1 MAIGRLV
8 LLLIIPLPV
17 FGQNRYFVSF
27 KDKANS
33 GYSISDPLKFLSQKS
48 IDRRSRENFQIT
60 AEDLPVDT
68 TYVNQVKK
76 AGASVYFTSRWFN
89 GVLIQ
94 TDATTA
100 ATVSAL
106 SCVSQVE
113 LVAPGAKLTG
123 GRRKSPDKF
132 GQTASST
139 ALLNQFQLEMIGLDK
154 MQTAGFHGEGVDVAI
169 FDAGFIGVNSLPA
182 FQALYQEGR

>member
-27 KDKANS
+27 KDKANT

-48 IDRRSRENFQIT
+48 IDRRTRESFQIT

-68 TYVNQVKK
+68 AYVHQVKK
-76 AGASVYFTSRWFN
+76 TGVPVYFTSRWFN

-94 TDATTA
+94 THADTA

-106 SCVSQVE
+106 PCVSGVE
-113 LVAPGAKLTG
+113 LV
-123 GRRKSPDKF
+123 
-132 GQTASST
+132 
-139 ALLNQFQLEMIGLDK
+139 
-154 MQTAGFHGEGVDVAI
+154 
-169 FDAGFIGVNSLPA
+169 
-182 FQALYQEGR
+182 